1 MLSDTMFKTMFLKE
15 SRLDYSAKLLS
26 CFLNRSYE
34 EIRSNISFGKNELSN
49 RKKYQKNQRCD
60 LVLTLDN
67 SVLNVEINSN
77 ESPYIM
83 ERNIEYAYKLY
94 SDVSRSGGRY
104 NYKQVI
110 QININNYAYEGCSK
124 IMDTFALGN
133 RENVLLTDK
142 ILIMQ
147 LYVPNLYSKDIKELN
162 EKEKCLL
169 AFVEPDTHK
178 ARIYAKG
185 DKIMERYVK
194 EREEALI
201 DTGYGES
208 YDKEWAI
215 KDQCRREGIEKGVR
229 KGIKKN
235 SLLVAKNML
244 KDNVSLNLI
253 AKYTNLTPSQIK
265 SLRG

>member
-1 MLSDTMFKTMFLKE
+1 
-15 SRLDYSAKLLS
+15 
-26 CFLNRSYE
+26 
-34 EIRSNISFGKNELSN
+34 
-49 RKKYQKNQRCD
+49 
-60 LVLTLDN
+60 
-67 SVLNVEINSN
+67 
-77 ESPYIM
+77 M

-147 LYVPNLYSKDIKELN
+147 LYVPNLYSKDIKDLN
-162 EKEKCLL
+162 EKERCLL